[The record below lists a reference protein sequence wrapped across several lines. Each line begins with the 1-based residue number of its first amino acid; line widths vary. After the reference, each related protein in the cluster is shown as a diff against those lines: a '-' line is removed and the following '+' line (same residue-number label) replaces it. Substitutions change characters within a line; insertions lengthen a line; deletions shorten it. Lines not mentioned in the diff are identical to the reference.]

1 MRAACSRA
9 ASVSAARAERRRSFR
24 PILDAIPVDGI
35 LRRIVSR
42 NASSEFDDKRM
53 NTDTSRE
60 RHAFPAASTT
70 APRLVTAS
78 SDEFPVQL
86 RDVTGMPSA
95 LWLRGS
101 IGAGDALAVALVG
114 ARRATAYGL
123 EQAERLAGD
132 LARRGVTIVSGLARG
147 IDTAAHRGALRAGGR
162 TIAVLGTGVDVI
174 YPPENRRLAGEIME
188 RGALVSEFAPGTGA
202 LPYHFP
208 QRNRVIAGLALVVV
222 VVEAASRSGALITAG
237 WAADLGRE
245 VMAVP
250 GRITSP
256 TSRGCH
262 RLIKDGAT
270 LAEDWEDVVN
280 QLPSQWRD
288 CVTADSGHASG
299 DSNSDLTVQSANDG
313 DATAGRRDR
322 DDHGQHAERHGDH
335 RDRARLLRAIGDDE
349 AVSIEDIIERSR
361 MSSGRASA
369 LLLTL
374 ELEGTVRQL
383 TGKRFSRAGGA

>member
-1 MRAACSRA
+1 
-9 ASVSAARAERRRSFR
+9 VSASAALAERRRSFR
-24 PILDAIPVDGI
+24 PILDAITVEGI

-42 NASSEFDDKRM
+42 SASIEFDDKRM
-53 NTDTSRE
+53 NTDTSGE
-60 RHAFPAASTT
+60 RHVIPVASTT
-70 APRLVTAS
+70 APRLVAAS
-78 SDEFPVQL
+78 SDEFPAQL

-123 EQAERLAGD
+123 EQAERLAAD

-162 TIAVLGTGVDVI
+162 TIAVLGSGVDVI

-188 RGALVSEFAPGTGA
+188 RGALVSEFAPGTRA
-202 LPYHFP
+202 LPHHFP
-208 QRNRVIAGLALVVV
+208 LRNRVIAGLSLLVV
-222 VVEAASRSGALITAG
+222 VVEAAEKSGALITAG

-250 GRITSP
+250 GRVTSLA
-256 TSRGCH
+256 SRGCH
-262 RLIKDGAT
+262 RLIKDGAI

-280 QLPSQWRD
+280 QLPSQWRS
-288 CVTADSGHASG
+288 CVTEYSDHAEK
-299 DSNSDLTVQSANDG
+299 SATI
-313 DATAGRRDR
+313 AAIPAGSPDR
-322 DDHGQHAERHGDH
+322 VDHGQHAERHVDDGDH
-335 RDRARLLRAIGDDE
+335 GDKVRLLRAIGDDE
-349 AVSIEDIIERSR
+349 AASIEDIIERSR

-374 ELEGTVRQL
+374 ELEGSVRQL
-383 TGKRFSRAGGA
+383 AGKRFARAGGA

>member
-1 MRAACSRA
+1 
-9 ASVSAARAERRRSFR
+9 
-24 PILDAIPVDGI
+24 
-35 LRRIVSR
+35 
-42 NASSEFDDKRM
+42 M
-53 NTDTSRE
+53 NTDTPEE
-60 RHAFPAASTT
+60 RRGFSVVSTT

-95 LWLRGS
+95 LWVRG
-101 IGAGDALAVALVG
+101 GVVAGDALAVALVG
-114 ARRATAYGL
+114 ARRATAYGV

-188 RGALVSEFAPGTGA
+188 RGALVSDFAPGTRA

-208 QRNRVIAGLALVVV
+208 LRNRVIAGLSLVVV
-222 VVEAASRSGALITAG
+222 VVEAAEKSGALITAG

-245 VMAVP
+245 VMAMP
-250 GRITSP
+250 GRVTSP
-256 TSRGCH
+256 ASRGCH
-262 RLIKDGAT
+262 RLIKDGAI

-280 QLPSQWRD
+280 QLPSQWKS
-288 CVTADSGHASG
+288 CVTADSDPAAKSA
-299 DSNSDLTVQSANDG
+299 TVAAPS
-313 DATAGRRDR
+313 AGRADR
-322 DDHGQHAERHGDH
+322 DDHGRHAEWHVDDG
-335 RDRARLLRAIGDDE
+335 DRAHLLRAIGDDE

-374 ELEGTVRQL
+374 ELEGSVRQL
-383 TGKRFSRAGGA
+383 AGKRFARAGGT

>member
-1 MRAACSRA
+1 
-9 ASVSAARAERRRSFR
+9 
-24 PILDAIPVDGI
+24 
-35 LRRIVSR
+35 
-42 NASSEFDDKRM
+42 M
-53 NTDTSRE
+53 NTDTPAEHRV
-60 RHAFPAASTT
+60 FPVVSTT

-78 SDEFPVQL
+78 SDEFPLQL

-95 LWLRGS
+95 LWVRGS
-101 IGAGDALAVALVG
+101 VVASDALAVALVG

-123 EQAERLAGD
+123 EQAERLGGD

-188 RGALVSEFAPGTGA
+188 RGALVSEFAPGTRA

-208 QRNRVIAGLALVVV
+208 LRNRVIAGLALVVV
-222 VVEAASRSGALITAG
+222 VVEAAEKSGALITAG

-245 VMAVP
+245 VMAMP
-250 GRITSP
+250 GRVTSP
-256 TSRGCH
+256 ASRGCH
-262 RLIKDGAT
+262 RLIKDGAI

-280 QLPSQWRD
+280 QLPSQWKS
-288 CVTADSGHASG
+288 CVTEAAA
-299 DSNSDLTVQSANDG
+299 LAEPPAMG
-313 DATAGRRDR
+313 DATDAGSRDR
-322 DDHGQHAERHGDH
+322 DDHGQHAHRQVEYGD
-335 RDRARLLRAIGDDE
+335 DRARVLEAFDAIGDDE
-349 AVSIEDIIERSR
+349 AVSIDEIIERSR

-374 ELEGTVRQL
+374 ELEGSVRQL
-383 TGKRFSRAGGA
+383 AGKRFARAGGA